1 MAKPSPQGL
10 DPVDVL
16 LVRRDS
22 RNTGEA
28 YVLFGTAMQVPMH
41 RTDCLN

>member
-1 MAKPSPQGL
+1 MQGL

-16 LVRRDS
+16 LLRRDG

-28 YVLFGTAMQVPMH
+28 YVLFGTAMQA
-41 RTDCLN
+41 RARAGACTALS